1 MRGPS
6 IVFRR
11 ILQKI
16 ATVLTRG
23 DIPYMVIGGQAV
35 LLYGEPRLTKDID
48 ITLGIGVD
56 GLPRVLAVV
65 AGTGWNVLVE
75 DPEDFVGRTMV
86 LPVADPG
93 SGIRI
98 DFIFSHLEYERQ
110 AIQRAKAVAVGG
122 RTSVNFATLEDV
134 VVHKIVAGRARD
146 MEDVRSI
153 LLKNPE
159 YDRPYIE
166 RWLAEFERAVGG
178 DLRGSFGKIVD
189 EISR

>member
-1 MRGPS
+1 
-6 IVFRR
+6 VFRR

-16 ATVLTRG
+16 ARVLTRG

-110 AIQRAKAVAVGG
+110 AIQSG
-122 RTSVNFATLEDV
+122 RC
-134 VVHKIVAGRARD
+134 GR
-146 MEDVRSI
+146 
-153 LLKNPE
+153 P
-159 YDRPYIE
+159 
-166 RWLAEFERAVGG
+166 
-178 DLRGSFGKIVD
+178 DLREFCDTRGRRRS
-189 EISR
+189 